1 MKLKSKTYYLR
12 HENEII
18 RYINSNKSWIHIIN
32 KNNYYINLT
41 SYSNNL
47 IEINNNVNFENDF
60 SEIEKNIY
68 DFIVV
73 TDILELTED
82 IYKLLK
88 KLNNLLKDN
97 GKLLIT
103 TVNPKWNSMMLLLEY
118 FKLKKPSPP
127 RSYLQNKKI
136 DSIAKS
142 SGFEVVLNYGRQ
154 IFPFKV
160 FGLGSLINLFL
171 EILFLRF
178 NLGINNY
185 LILNKNSLKDTSYSK
200 TIIIPAKNEEL
211 NLIPLFERIPRF
223 DSEYEIIF
231 ICGKSKDKTL
241 EVALN
246 IQKDNS
252 DINIKVLDQ
261 ISKGKGPG
269 VLEALKETDN
279 ELIAIL
285 DSDISVEPET
295 LIDFFEIIENRNAD
309 FVNGTRFVYKMEK
322 GAMRK
327 LNNIGN
333 IFFQFII
340 SIVISNKLTD
350 SLCGTKVFKKELI
363 ESLYKW
369 QKLLKIK
376 DPFGDFDLIFS
387 AAYSGNKIVE
397 YPIHYKS
404 RVYGS
409 TQISRFRDG
418 FKLLIYFINS
428 LLVFKTSN
436 NEIN

>member
-12 HENEII
+12 HENEIL
-18 RYINSNKSWIHIIN
+18 RYADSRKSWIHIIN
-32 KNNYYINLT
+32 KNNNYINLT
-41 SYSNNL
+41 NYPNNF
-47 IEINNNVNFENDF
+47 IEINNNVDFEHDF
-60 SEIEKNIY
+60 YEIEKKLF
-68 DFIVV
+68 DFIVI

-82 IYKLLK
+82 IYKFLK
-88 KLNNLLKDN
+88 KLNSLLKDD

-103 TVNPKWNSMMLLLEY
+103 TVNPKWNLIMLLLEF

-154 IFPFKV
+154 VFPFKL
-160 FGLGSLINLFL
+160 FGLGSFINLIL

-185 LILNKNSLKDTSYSK
+185 LILNKNSQRDTNFSK

-211 NLIPLFERIPRF
+211 NLVPLFNRIPKF
-223 DSEYEIIF
+223 ESEYEIIF
-231 ICGKSKDKTL
+231 ICGESKDNTL
-241 EVALN
+241 DVAFN
-246 IQKDNS
+246 IQKSNP
-252 DINIKVLDQ
+252 DINIKVMEQ
-261 ISKGKGPG
+261 ASKGKGPG
-269 VLEALKETDN
+269 VLEAFKETSND
-279 ELIAIL
+279 LIAIL

-295 LIDFFEIIENRNAD
+295 LIDFFEIVESRNAD
-309 FVNGTRFVYKMEK
+309 FVNGTRFVYKMEE

-327 LNNIGN
+327 LNNLGN

-350 SLCGTKVFKKELI
+350 SLCGTKVFKRELI
-363 ESLYKW
+363 ENLYKW
-369 QKLLKIK
+369 KKLLKIN

-397 YPIHYKS
+397 YPVHYKS

-428 LLVFKTSN
+428 ILVFKTTN